1 MYDTATRVEM
11 VKKRI
16 RQRQREMEKYRI
28 FALSA
33 ICVLLSAAPCRVNGN
48 IYGG

>member
-16 RQRQREMEKYRI
+16 RQRQREMESTE
-28 FALSA
+28 FL
-33 ICVLLSAAPCRVNGN
+33 PCLPFV
-48 IYGG
+48 YYYLPPL